1 MSGSTAVDAQDE
13 VAEYVRAARRIR
25 ARGGRDLGKVH
36 AALRGGNA
44 PASTQILSP
53 PPRGAPPRGIDWAQS
68 PILGHRGAA
77 ARQFAGR
84 VDRRLV
90 GGLLPWSDR
99 RTLIREAASLGI
111 GRFDANLIIAAVQH
125 ASAAAEHSP
134 SPQPRARKHFIPVAP
149 IAFLVVQLVIIVA
162 VWRLL
167 F

>member
-1 MSGSTAVDAQDE
+1 MDGSTVVDAGGE
-13 VAEYVRAARRIR
+13 VAQYVRAARRIR

-36 AALRGGNA
+36 AALRRPIA
-44 PASTQILSP
+44 PASARILESP
-53 PPRGAPPRGIDWAQS
+53 TRRIDWPQS

-84 VDRRLV
+84 VSGRLV
-90 GGLLPWSDR
+90 GGLLPWTHR
-99 RTLIREAASLGI
+99 RALLAEAASLGI

-125 ASAAAEHSP
+125 ASPAIAPAP
-134 SPQPRARKHFIPVAP
+134 SPKPRARKLIVPVTP
-149 IAFLVVQLVIIVA
+149 IAFLAVQLVIIVA